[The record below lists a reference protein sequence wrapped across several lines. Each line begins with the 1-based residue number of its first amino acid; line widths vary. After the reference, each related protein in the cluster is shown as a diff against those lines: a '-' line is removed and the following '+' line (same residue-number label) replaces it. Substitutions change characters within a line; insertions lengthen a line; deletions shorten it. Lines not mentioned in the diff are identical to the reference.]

1 MSSACPQPGRS
12 RESRRHRCLAIA
24 ALGLCAATA
33 QAACLVDA
41 EAQYLGLPASP
52 VVNVSFK

>member
-1 MSSACPQPGRS
+1 MP
-12 RESRRHRCLAIA
+12 RRDRCLAFA
-24 ALGLCAATA
+24 VLALCAATA

-41 EAQYLGLPASP
+41 EVQYLDLPASP

>member
-1 MSSACPQPGRS
+1 M
-12 RESRRHRCLAIA
+12 SRRHRFLAVA
-24 ALGLCAATA
+24 PLGLCAATA
-33 QAACLVDA
+33 QAACLLDA